1 MLVLSRTVN
10 ERILIDGGIVITI
23 VKVQGDKVRIGIDA
37 PKNVG
42 VNREEVAQKK
52 LAGNGEVK

>member
-10 ERILIDGGIVITI
+10 ERIVIDGGIVITI